1 MSDTDIETTIR
12 RLLLFKKAINNK
24 ENEMHIKDLEKQLFQ
39 ICKKFH
45 FFVKKIMGNKSVNA
59 EKIIYDILHHLE
71 FVYLNENEIVWNI
84 GDKVNE
90 MYIIFLGEI
99 YIYKQHNK
107 NNEEEPEL
115 ECILEKGYSLGEK

>member
-12 RLLLFKKAINNK
+12 RLLLFKKDINQK

-45 FFVKKIMGNKSVNA
+45 FFLKKIIENKNVNM
-59 EKIIYDILHHLE
+59 EKMIYDILHHLE
-71 FVYLNENEIVWNI
+71 FVYLNENEIVWNL

-107 NNEEEPEL
+107 R
-115 ECILEKGYSLGEK
+115 